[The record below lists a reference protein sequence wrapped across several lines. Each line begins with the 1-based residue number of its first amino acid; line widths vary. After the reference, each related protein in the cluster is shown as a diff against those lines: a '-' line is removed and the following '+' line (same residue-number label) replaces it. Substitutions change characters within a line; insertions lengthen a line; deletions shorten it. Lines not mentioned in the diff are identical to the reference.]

1 MIFVYALSEEGL
13 QYVEPTVRAIQDNG
27 NQVTFNFYSAHGSDQ
42 ALRIENEQRT
52 LAEALRVKQAYPET
66 VVCHPYF
73 IEALITGRTHWDGQ
87 FGYDVCPSISVDHP
101 DHAERL
107 RNGNPVLDGFSVY
120 GADYQTLQFCCTSGN
135 CADCRD
141 SQGVYSW
148 LLVSMNRFLDDTG
161 RLETWLELAE
171 SYWRQWYWAQRHA
184 PNFARQAPFAA

>member
-1 MIFVYALSEEGL
+1 M
-13 QYVEPTVRAIQDNG
+13 
-27 NQVTFNFYSAHGSDQ
+27 
-42 ALRIENEQRT
+42 
-52 LAEALRVKQAYPET
+52 
-66 VVCHPYF
+66 
-73 IEALITGRTHWDGQ
+73 
-87 FGYDVCPSISVDHP
+87 DHP

-107 RNGNPVLDGFSVY
+107 RNGDPVLDGFSVY